1 MLLIQIIIILFILFA
16 ILGVISKFR
25 KREINIKGLI
35 FWLVIWTGAG
45 IVILLPNVTSYLA
58 SILGVGRGVDVII
71 YLSIVVI
78 FYLIFRI
85 GIKLEFI
92 EHEITK
98 IVRHL
103 TIRETEKKRKKNL

>member
-1 MLLIQIIIILFILFA
+1 MLLIQIIIVLFILFI

-25 KREINIKGLI
+25 KGNLNVIGLI
-35 FWLVIWTGAG
+35 FWLIIWIGAG
-45 IVILLPNVTSYLA
+45 VVILLPNVTQYLA
-58 SILGVGRGVDVII
+58 GILGVGRGVDVII
-71 YLSIVVI
+71 YLSIVVV

-98 IVRHL
+98 IVRNMA
-103 TIRETEKKRKKNL
+103 IRDGKKK